1 MADFFEYQS
10 RLYSE
15 VGLSDQPDRD
25 EFKEVLNVLWKERQS
40 FGLTSVFF
48 DDEKAT
54 EQQFF
59 TFYDKKIK
67 AGKYIGSIKYG
78 DKQFQ
83 VLPKIFFSNNQSKE
97 ERLHAK
103 EISNRTLLWW
113 LSRCSKVDFPKS
125 FSSWDTQNFDFL
137 DILVHL
143 FASLTRDDL
152 VFNKHQSYVE
162 REEEIGALRGRIDF
176 TKYASNYHTGKVH
189 ILPCVYDSLEINN
202 LYNQIIKFTAKLLLQ
217 NTDNDILRKKLF
229 EIIWILDEVDNMHLT
244 SMDCERVV
252 VSPLNDNM
260 QTILNYCKMFLSGMS
275 IKSDADQ
282 LEIFAFLIPTE
293 RLFEDFLFG
302 FIRDEFQNKNDV
314 QSVES
319 QGDKYGKQV
328 PLASNLTH
336 SFAKPKNAFRLKPDI
351 YIHKTTKDLILDS
364 KYKVIYNKEEAEEYD
379 RKKSGVGIGDI
390 YQMLAYTV
398 KLDVKTCH
406 LLYPPSLD
414 TTVTLGGYYEIK
426 HHNNSDVSKVYY
438 HRLPTIISDSKNN
451 LKVLIA
457 HQEEELKILLN
468 KIIFND
474 FN

>member
-1 MADFFEYQS
+1 MADFFEYQK
-10 RLYSE
+10 RDYSE
-15 VGLSDQPDRD
+15 VGLSKQADRD
-25 EFKEVLNVLWKERQS
+25 EFKEVLNVLWKERKT

-83 VLPKIFFSNNQSKE
+83 VLPKIFSKENQSEEELLNTKE
-97 ERLHAK
+97 K
-103 EISNRTLLWW
+103 SNRTLLWW

-125 FSSWDTQNFDFL
+125 YSSWDTQSFDFL

-162 REEEIGALRGRIDF
+162 REEEIETLRGRIDF
-176 TKYASNYHTGKVH
+176 GKYASNYFTGKAHV
-189 ILPCVYDSLEINN
+189 LPCVYDSLEINN
-202 LYNQIIKFTAKLLLQ
+202 LYNQIIKFTSKLLLQ
-217 NTDNDILRKKLF
+217 NTNNELIRKKLF
-229 EIIWILDEVDNMHLT
+229 EITWILDEVDDIYLT
-244 SMDCERVV
+244 SMDCDRVV

-275 IKSDADQ
+275 IKADVNQ

-293 RLFEDFLFG
+293 KLFEDFLFG
-302 FIRDEFQNKNDV
+302 FIKDEFQNTNDV
-314 QSVES
+314 LNIEN
-319 QGDKYGKQV
+319 QGDLRGKQK
-328 PLASNLTH
+328 PLAQHFKS
-336 SFAKPKNAFRLKPDI
+336 SYPKPKNAFGLKPDI
-351 YIHKTTKDLILDS
+351 YIHKTNEDLILDS
-364 KYKVIYNKEEAEEYD
+364 KYKVIYDKEEAKEYD
-379 RKKSGVGIGDI
+379 RKMSGVGIADL

-406 LLYPPSLD
+406 LLYPPSMD
-414 TTVTLGGYYEIK
+414 TNDTLSGYYEIE
-426 HHNNSDVSKVYY
+426 HHNDNDVSRVYY
-438 HRLPTIISDSKNN
+438 HRLATIISDSEMN
-451 LKVLIA
+451 LKDLISN
-457 HQEEELKILLN
+457 QEDELRNQLA
-468 KIIFND
+468 KIIY
-474 FN
+474 